1 MILAG
6 IDGNQSV
13 AMFAGISHVNASME
27 HRSPPKSFS
36 ELLREN
42 EILRQELKVSRQA
55 SDITAE
61 LVAEQFSNLDV
72 VLKELS
78 QSVETEKSLRQEMN
92 IARKAAEAANEA
104 KSDFLANMSHEIRT
118 PMNGIIGMTDLVLE
132 TDLSADQR
140 LYLQM
145 VKNSAARLLKVIN
158 DILDFSKVEA
168 GKLRL
173 DPIDFDLHEAL
184 ENIIHMLTL
193 RANQKSVQLFCE
205 IDPALPRKVLGDSNR
220 LTQVIINLTNNAIK
234 FTNQGSVRLQAVSVP
249 QRNNT
254 DVHVKFS
261 VIDTGIGIPVDKQQT
276 IFEAFCQA
284 DSSTTRKHGGTGLG
298 LAISS
303 QLVALMGSKIHVDSS
318 PGKGSTFW
326 FTCRLQKG
334 QEGAQD
340 AAPQKYIPA
349 LDQEMIQGMKILL
362 VEDEAINQMLM
373 MALLRQFGF
382 KVIAVENGKKAVEA
396 VMKEEYQLI
405 LMDLQMPDM
414 DGFEATQR
422 IKAMTDR
429 PHLPPII
436 ALTAHAM
443 GKDRE
448 KCLRAGMD
456 DYLSKPIDRGELHRV
471 LVRHLVGK
479 SGITPGNQPAFQ
491 E

>member
-1 MILAG
+1 LPDIG
-6 IDGNQSV
+6 RKQSV
-13 AMFAGISHVNASME
+13 AALSGFYRDNTMME
-27 HRSPPKSFS
+27 HRLHPKSFT

-61 LVAEQFSNLDV
+61 LVAEQFTNLDI

-78 QSVETEKSLRQEMN
+78 QSVQTEKTLRQEMN

-132 TDLSADQR
+132 TDLNTDQR

-173 DPIDFDLHEAL
+173 DPIDFDLHETL

-193 RANQKSVQLFCE
+193 RANQKNIQLSFK
-205 IDPALPRKVLGDSNR
+205 IDPALPRNVHGDSNR

-234 FTNQGSVRLQAVSVP
+234 FTEQGSVCVQATSIP
-249 QRNNT
+249 QGN
-254 DVHVKFS
+254 DSDLHIKFS
-261 VIDTGIGIPVDKQQT
+261 IIDTGIGIPFDKQQT

-334 QEGAQD
+334 REGTQGAVPLAD
-340 AAPQKYIPA
+340 IPA
-349 LDQEMIQGMKILL
+349 IEQGMLQGMKVLL
-362 VEDEAINQMLM
+362 VEDETINQMLM
-373 MALLRQFGF
+373 TALLTQFGF
-382 KVIAVENGKKAVEA
+382 KVSAVENGKKAVEA
-396 VMKEEYQLI
+396 VAREEYQLI
-405 LMDLQMPDM
+405 LMDLQMPHM
-414 DGFEATQR
+414 DGFEATKR
-422 IKAMTDR
+422 IKAMTNG
-429 PHLPPII
+429 PSIPPII

-448 KCLRAGMD
+448 KCLKAGMD
-456 DYLSKPIDRGELHRV
+456 DYLSKPISRDELYHV
-471 LVRHLVGK
+471 LVRHLVRK
-479 SGITPGNQPAFQ
+479 ERTPPRYQPAGQ